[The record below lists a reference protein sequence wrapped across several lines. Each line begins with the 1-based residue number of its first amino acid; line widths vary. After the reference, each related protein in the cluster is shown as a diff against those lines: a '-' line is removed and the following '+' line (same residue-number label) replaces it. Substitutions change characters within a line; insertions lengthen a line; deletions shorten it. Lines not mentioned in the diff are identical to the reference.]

1 MFAQRNRL
9 VLPFAILIVIV
20 LSGCVAI
27 APTASVSA
35 SDFPA
40 DAQPSPQTVEITVP
54 SPSAEA
60 DSLLYMREEEKLA
73 HDVYVALYQEW
84 GMPVFDNIAR
94 AESQHMDAV
103 LQELTT
109 RGIADPIEGYELGTF
124 ANADLQALYDE
135 LVAQGIE
142 SMVAALTV
150 GATIEDLDI
159 ADLQEALTVT
169 TDDSARWV
177 FENLMS
183 GSENHLRAF
192 VRNLARY
199 GETYTP
205 VYVDAATYD
214 SIVASDGVAGGPQV
228 ARGQGRGAQWQR

>member
-1 MFAQRNRL
+1 MFAQRTRL
-9 VLPFAILIVIV
+9 ALPLAILFVVV

-27 APTASVSA
+27 APTAPVSA
-35 SDFPA
+35 SEIPVDT
-40 DAQPSPQTVEITVP
+40 QTSPQTVEITVP
-54 SPSAEA
+54 SNSTEI

-103 LQELTT
+103 LQELTA
-109 RGIADPIEGYELGTF
+109 RGIADPVAGYEPGTF
-124 ANADLQALYDE
+124 ANADLQALYNE
-135 LVAQGIE
+135 LVAQGSE
-142 SMVAALTV
+142 SVVAALTV

-159 ADLQEALTVT
+159 ADLQEALAGTSA
-169 TDDSARWV
+169 DSTRWV

-192 VRNLARY
+192 VRNLTRY

-205 VYVDAATYD
+205 AYIDSATFD
-214 SIVASDGVAGGPQV
+214 SIVASNGVAGGPQV
-228 ARGQGRGAQWQR
+228 ARGQGRGVQWQR